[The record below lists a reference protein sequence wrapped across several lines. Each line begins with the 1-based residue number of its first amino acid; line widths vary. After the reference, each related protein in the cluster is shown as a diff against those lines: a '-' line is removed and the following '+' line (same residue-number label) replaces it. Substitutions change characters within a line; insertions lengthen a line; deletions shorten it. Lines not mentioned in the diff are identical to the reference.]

1 MTTIKRKVSLLEYNT
16 FGIDATAEY
25 FAEYHSIAELRDI
38 LHDAKVQSLP
48 VLPVG
53 CGSNLLFT
61 SDNFEGV
68 VLRSG
73 IRDINCVRE
82 NDEELIL
89 EAGSGLMWDDFVAYT
104 VEKGFWGAE
113 NLSLV
118 PGVVGAAAVQNIGAY
133 GVEFKDIVQ
142 SVKTIERKSLE
153 PRTLPV
159 EACRYGYRSSI
170 FKQKTHG
177 QHIVTSVQF
186 RLSKH
191 PRPQLGYGHLEA
203 AVRERGKVN
212 LRNIRETIIGIRRS
226 KLPDTRQTGSA
237 GSFFLNP
244 VISEERFRE
253 FLQKYPAMPH
263 YTAESGK
270 VKIPAA
276 WLIEYCGWKGKRVG
290 AAGVHEH
297 QALVLVNHGGA
308 KGQEILQL
316 ARDIQS
322 SVSKQFDIRLDPE
335 VEIIG

>member
-1 MTTIKRKVSLLEYNT
+1 MTTIKRKVSLLGYNT

-25 FAEYHSIAELRDI
+25 FAEYQSIAELRDI
-38 LHDAKVQSLP
+38 LYDAKVQSLP

-61 SDNFEGV
+61 TDNFKGI

-73 IRDINCVRE
+73 ISDINCVRE
-82 NDEELIL
+82 NDEALVL
-89 EAGSGLMWDDFVAYT
+89 EVGSGLMWDDFVAYT

-133 GVEFKDIVQ
+133 GVELKDIVK
-142 SVKTIERKSLE
+142 SVKAIERESLE
-153 PRTLPV
+153 LKTLEV

-170 FKQKTHG
+170 FKQKTHR

-203 AVRERGKVN
+203 AVRARGEVN
-212 LRNIRETIIGIRRS
+212 LRNIRETIIGIRRA
-226 KLPDTRQTGSA
+226 KLPDTQQTGSA
-237 GSFFLNP
+237 GSFFMNP
-244 VISEERFRE
+244 VITEERFRE
-253 FLQKYPAMPH
+253 LLREYPDMPH
-263 YTAESGK
+263 YRAEPGK

-308 KGQEILQL
+308 KGQEILLL
-316 ARDIQS
+316 ATAIQD
-322 SVSKQFDIRLDPE
+322 SVSKQFGIKLEPE